1 MYLHTCIN
9 SSFGHCIFAAKTYC
23 NPIMERLDEILEIVR
38 EIREDVSFMKR
49 HRNMLC
55 GMPILETDKLTRS
68 AITAQLTIAHLQKVA
83 YFVDFH
89 FGRRLM
95 FSTAE
100 INRFIERVEME
111 HKQKKSLRKAIHN
124 L

>member
-55 GMPILETDKLTRS
+55 GMPILEVDEVCDLLKMSDKRTS
-68 AITAQLTIAHLQKVA
+68 FNVA
-83 YFVDFH
+83 LKQS
-89 FGRRLM
+89 FGREKSCALKTLC
-95 FSTAE
+95 FS
-100 INRFIERVEME
+100 
-111 HKQKKSLRKAIHN
+111 SLSTLFTSLFR
-124 L
+124 